1 MQRNKMPTV
10 FQGTW
15 SNKNNNKKKKKPNNQ
30 TDSSHLVCV
39 VIS

>member
-1 MQRNKMPTV
+1 MPTV